1 MSGKYDDI
9 INCERPKSGRQKM
22 SLNDRAAQFSPFAAL
37 TGFEDEID
45 ETNRQTEEMP
55 EYSEDAQQ
63 EIDRVLC
70 EAEAEIEN
78 KNENGSGNEKGNAP
92 VLEVEYFIPDEKKS
106 GGRIVV
112 KTGEIKKIDRQNGKV
127 VFTDGEFISFRR
139 MLACR
144 KIKKK

>member
-55 EYSEDAQQ
+55 EYSEDVQQ

-70 EAEAEIEN
+70 GAEAEIDR
-78 KNENGSGNEKGNAP
+78 GGDA
-92 VLEVEYFIPDEKKS
+92 VLEVEYFIPDKKKS

-112 KTGEIKKIDRQNGKV
+112 KTGCVKKIDRQNGKI
-127 VFTDGEFISFRR
+127 VFTDGEFISFRHL
-139 MLACR
+139 LACR
-144 KIKKK
+144 GIKKK

>member
-9 INCERPKSGRQKM
+9 INSERPKSGRQKM

-55 EYSEDAQQ
+55 EYSEDVQQ

-70 EAEAEIEN
+70 EAEVELEN
-78 KNENGSGNEKGNAP
+78 KKEP

-112 KTGEIKKIDRQNGKV
+112 KASEIKKIDRQNGKI
-127 VFTDGEFISFRR
+127 VFTDGEFISFRHL
-139 MLACR
+139 LACR
-144 KIKKK
+144 GIKKK